1 MRTDIGITFNVC
13 CGTFVDV
20 LGFKL
25 LAQHAAAIPVVVV
38 VVLILGVSCPVI
50 FRHPPLVIDAPFHL
64 CGERPFFG
72 VDLQFR
78 FEFSHLPC
86 TLGFIFA
93 AEFHSHGEDLAFI
106 GEISPVAD
114 FPPLAVKVRIIH
126 GAQDGAELI
135 PVVALGGIVGG
146 YGTGAIHDLGVKSF
160 IGELH
165 RTGFRHKCGIRPGIG
180 ENGDTGAVDPGHQ
193 LFVRLFPRIIVDKI
207 RIPGGF
213 VFKFHQ
219 IPPQSIVDTV
229 EPVVFG
235 CLLSGGKSDEGTDK
249 TDSCLHLGQKVHS

>member
-1 MRTDIGITFNVC
+1 M
-13 CGTFVDV
+13 
-20 LGFKL
+20 
-25 LAQHAAAIPVVVV
+25 

-86 TLGFIFA
+86 SFGFIFA
-93 AEFHSHGEDLAFI
+93 AVLYPHGEDLAFI

-135 PVVALGGIVGG
+135 PIVPFRGIVGG

-160 IGELH
+160 IGKLH
-165 RTGFRHKCGIRPGIG
+165 RTGFRHKHGIRAGVG
-180 ENGDTGAVDPGHQ
+180 ENGDTGAVDPGNQ

-219 IPPQSIVDTV
+219 ISSQSIVDTV
-229 EPVVFG
+229 DPVVFG
-235 CLLSGGKSDEGTDK
+235 CLLGSSKSDEGTDEA
-249 TDSCLHLGQKVHS
+249 DPGLHFSQEIHS